1 MINQTLQQQLSSD
14 LTTLSQLT
22 ELLEQEQHALRER
35 DLEQLNQLLTTKNE
49 CLNRLGHTAQN
60 RSELLK
66 QAGFTPNDAGL
77 EQWLVSLPSSQ
88 QADSRKSWQSVKSR
102 LAYCQTLNEINGCV
116 INRLQQT
123 LHQLLTIYRGQSQ
136 ASIKLYGAQGD
147 TSAYQD
153 SQILGTA

>member
-1 MINQTLQQQLSSD
+1 MINQTLQQQLSTDIS
-14 LTTLSQLT
+14 TLSQLT
-22 ELLEQEQHALRER
+22 ELLEQEQHALRDR
-35 DLEQLNQLLTTKNE
+35 NLDQLNQLLTIKND
-49 CLNRLGHTAQN
+49 CLNRLGQTAQH

-77 EQWLVSLPSSQ
+77 EQWLQTLPSPQ
-88 QADSRKSWQSVKSR
+88 QVESRKYWQTVKSH

-116 INRLQQT
+116 LNRLQQT
-123 LHQLLTIYRGQSQ
+123 LHQLLAIYRGQSQ